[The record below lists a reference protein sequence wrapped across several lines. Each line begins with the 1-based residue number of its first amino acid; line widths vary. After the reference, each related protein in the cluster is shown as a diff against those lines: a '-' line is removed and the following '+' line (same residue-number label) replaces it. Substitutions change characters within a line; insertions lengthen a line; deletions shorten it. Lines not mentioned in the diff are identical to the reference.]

1 MGSGV
6 ERGSANRGG
15 LIREGLN
22 RGGLNREGL
31 NRGDLNCGAFARG
44 LVLALIVADG
54 LVFRW
59 GFRNLPAGDYIYFFR
74 PWYDFI
80 VEHHGFASLQY
91 NFTNYNAPYL
101 YLLAA
106 VTYLPIPAIV
116 GVKLISVVFDLVL
129 VFFAY
134 RTVGLRYPGSWWPVL
149 AAGIVCFLPTVMLN
163 SSWWAQCDAMYA
175 SLGLGGVYFVL
186 RRRPGWACLFF
197 GLAFAVKLQAIFLF
211 PALLLFVV
219 KKRVPW
225 PFLGIIPLT
234 YLVLDIP
241 AVLLGASPLKLLT
254 VYAGETG
261 TYPQLSLDAPN
272 IYQFLGS
279 RTADQ
284 DLFRLAGIIVTGLLV
299 AALVAVASRK
309 ELTDTGIVL
318 AATVSVLLVPYFL
331 PGMHERYFYL
341 ADALTV
347 IAAFWLPRRLW
358 PLPLLE
364 QFASLLVYLPYLL
377 SSTPDAPALDIPA
390 ALFDLPALAVVMGAA
405 LALATFTAWSAW
417 RSRPGSAPRRSR
429 PPEVAGHAASTG
441 TPAR

>member
-1 MGSGV
+1 M
-6 ERGSANRGG
+6 NRG
-15 LIREGLN
+15 
-22 RGGLNREGL
+22 
-31 NRGDLNCGAFARG
+31 AVARG

-59 GFRNLPAGDYIYFFR
+59 GFRDLHAGDFIYFFR

-80 VEHHGFASLQY
+80 VEHHGFAALRY
-91 NFTNYNAPYL
+91 DFTNYNAPYL

-106 VTYLPIPAIV
+106 VTYLPVKAIV

-129 VFFAY
+129 VGFTY
-134 RTVGLRYPGSWWPVL
+134 RIVALRYPESWWPVA

-163 SSWWAQCDAMYA
+163 SSWWAQCDAIYSA
-175 SLGLGGVYFVL
+175 LGLGGVYFVL
-186 RRRPGWACLFF
+186 RRKPGLACLFF

-225 PFLGIIPLT
+225 PYLGLIPLT
-234 YLVLDIP
+234 YVVLDIP

-254 VYAGETG
+254 VYFGEVG

-272 IYQFLGS
+272 VYQFLSG
-279 RTADQ
+279 RVDQ

-299 AALVAVASRK
+299 AALVAVASRR
-309 ELTDTGIVL
+309 ELTDTRIVL

-331 PGMHERYFYL
+331 PGMHERYFYP
-341 ADALTV
+341 ADTLTV

-364 QFASLLVYLPYLL
+364 QFASVLVYLPYLL
-377 SSTPDAPALDIPA
+377 SSTPDAPKLDIPA
-390 ALFDLPALAVVMGAA
+390 QLFDLPKLAVVMGAA
-405 LALATFTAWSAW
+405 MVMAILTPWSAW
-417 RSRPGSAPRRSR
+417 RSRPGSAPRRSP
-429 PPEVAGHAASTG
+429 PPEVAGRAASTG